1 MLRDIIRSKK
11 LEVKELM
18 KKTPLSILR
27 DDITVMDEPV
37 SFPAAVGGGKVSLI
51 CEYKRASPS
60 MGRISERGLEEM
72 MEVYRDLADAVSIV
86 TDGKYFNGSLDLLS
100 RATDYGKPLLMKDFL
115 VDEYQIYQ
123 ARASGASSVLLITG
137 VFPDLESG
145 IQKCRELSMEPLV
158 ECHTSLDIFRALE
171 AGAEL
176 IGVNNR
182 DLETFEVDLERT
194 HALAP
199 LVPDELILVSESGVR
214 GPEDAEILA
223 GYGAD
228 ALLIGT
234 APMSA
239 QNPRELLEEIIDAV
253 SQCRDRRRRYTGD
266 EFFEQFA

>member
-1 MLRDIIRSKK
+1 MIRDIIRSKK
-11 LEVKELM
+11 LEVKKLM
-18 KKTPLSILR
+18 RKRPLSILK
-27 DDITVMDEPV
+27 DDITVMDEPL
-37 SFPAAVGGGKVSLI
+37 SFQAALGGGRVSLI

-60 MGRISERGLEEM
+60 LGTISGRGLEEM
-72 MEVYRDLADAVSIV
+72 MEVYMDLADAVSIV
-86 TDGKYFNGSLDLLS
+86 TEGSYFNGSIDLLGQAAHY
-100 RATDYGKPLLMKDFL
+100 RIPLLMKDFL

-137 VFPDLESG
+137 IFPDLESG

-158 ECHTSLDIFRALE
+158 ECHTSLDIYRALE
-171 AGAEL
+171 AGAEI

-214 GPEDAEILA
+214 GPEDAEILV

-228 ALLIGT
+228 ALLTGT

-239 QNPRELLEEIIDAV
+239 QNPRELLEEILDAV
-253 SQCRDRRRRYTGD
+253 SHCRDHRRRYRGD